1 MGYSFVKY
9 HGTGNDFVLLHDFQG
24 LFPERDAALI
34 AQMCDRHFGIGAD
47 GLMLLRAPV
56 GAGQSFSLLYFNAD
70 GALGSLCGN
79 GSRCAVAYARA
90 LNLFKGQ
97 VVAFQAA
104 DGERTAFL
112 EVDGLVR
119 IRMAD
124 APYPVS
130 AHGGYFVDTGS
141 PHWVGLAQDLDR
153 LDVRAEGRRIRYEVY
168 GGPGVNANF
177 LEQDDRGHWHIR
189 TYERGVED
197 ETLSCGTG
205 ATAAAMVLAVLMKT
219 VSHWVT
225 LHTRGGLLRVRAESV
240 PGGFSGIELVG
251 PAEHVFE
258 GTWPT
263 R

>member
-24 LFPERDAALI
+24 LFPEKDAALI
-34 AQMCDRHFGIGAD
+34 ARMCDRHFGIGAD
-47 GLMLLRAPV
+47 GLMLLRPPV
-56 GAGQSFSLLYFNAD
+56 SAGQSFSLLYFNAD

-79 GSRCAVAYARA
+79 GSRCAAAFARA
-90 LNLFKGQ
+90 LQLFTGQ

-112 EVDGLVR
+112 EEDGTVR

-124 APYPVS
+124 AELPVP
-130 AHGGYFVDTGS
+130 AHGGYLVHTGS
-141 PHWVGLAQDLDR
+141 PHWVGLVQDLDKM
-153 LDVRAEGRRIRYEVY
+153 DVRAEGRRIRYEVY

-205 ATAAAMVLAVLMKT
+205 ATAAALVLAVLKKT
-219 VSHWVT
+219 DSPWVT
-225 LHTRGGLLRVRAESV
+225 LHTRGGLLRVRAESG

>member
-24 LFPERDAALI
+24 LFPEHDTALI

-47 GLMLLRAPV
+47 GLMLLRPPV
-56 GAGQSFSLLYFNAD
+56 GPGQSFKLLYFNAD

-90 LNLFKGQ
+90 LNLFKGH

-112 EVDGLVR
+112 EEDGLVR

-124 APYPVS
+124 APYPVP

-141 PHWVGLAQDLDR
+141 PHWVGLVQGLDR
-153 LDVRAEGRRIRYEVY
+153 LDVRMEGRRIRFEVY
-168 GGPGVNANF
+168 GDPGVNANF
-177 LEQDDRGHWHIR
+177 LEQDDRGNWHIR

-205 ATAAAMVLAVLMKT
+205 ATAAALVLAVLKKT
-219 VSHWVT
+219 DSSWVS
-225 LHTRGGLLRVRAESV
+225 LSTRGGLLRVRAESV

-251 PAEHVFE
+251 PAERVFE

>member
-24 LFPERDAALI
+24 LFPDKDAALI
-34 AQMCDRHFGIGAD
+34 ARMCDRHFGIGAD
-47 GLMLLRAPV
+47 GLMLLRPPV
-56 GAGQSFSLLYFNAD
+56 SAGQSFSLLYFNAD

-79 GSRCAVAYARA
+79 GSRCAAAFARA
-90 LNLFKGQ
+90 LQLFTGQ

-112 EVDGLVR
+112 EEDGTVR

-124 APYPVS
+124 AELPVP
-130 AHGGYFVDTGS
+130 AHGGYFVHTGS
-141 PHWVGLAQDLDR
+141 PHWVGLVQDLDR

-168 GGPGVNANF
+168 GGSGVNANF
-177 LEQDDRGHWHIR
+177 LEQDDSGHWHIR

-205 ATAAAMVLAVLMKT
+205 ATAAALVLAVLKKT
-219 VSHWVT
+219 DSPWVT
-225 LHTRGGLLRVRAESV
+225 LHTRGGLLRVRVESG

-251 PAEHVFE
+251 PAERVFE

>member
-24 LFPERDAALI
+24 LFPEHDTALI
-34 AQMCDRHFGIGAD
+34 AKMCDRHFGIGAD
-47 GLMLLRAPV
+47 GLMLLRPPV
-56 GAGQSFSLLYFNAD
+56 GPGQSFTLLYFNAD

-90 LNLFKGQ
+90 LNLFKGH

-112 EVDGLVR
+112 EEDGLVR

-124 APYPVS
+124 APYPIP

-141 PHWVGLAQDLDR
+141 PHWVGLVQGLDR
-153 LDVRAEGRRIRYEVY
+153 LDVRMEGQRIRYEVY
-168 GGPGVNANF
+168 GDPGVNANF
-177 LEQDDRGHWHIR
+177 LEQDDRGNWHIR

-205 ATAAAMVLAVLMKT
+205 ATAAALVLAVLKKT
-219 VSHWVT
+219 DSSWVS
-225 LHTRGGLLRVRAESV
+225 LSTRGGLLRVRAESV

-251 PAEHVFE
+251 PAERVFE

>member
-24 LFPERDAALI
+24 LFPEHDTALI

-47 GLMLLRAPV
+47 GLMLLRPPV
-56 GAGQSFSLLYFNAD
+56 GPGQSFTLLYFNAD

-90 LNLFKGQ
+90 LNLFKGH

-112 EVDGLVR
+112 EEDGLVR

-124 APYPVS
+124 APYPVP

-141 PHWVGLAQDLDR
+141 PHWVGLVQGLDR
-153 LDVRAEGRRIRYEVY
+153 LDVRMEGRRIRYEVY
-168 GGPGVNANF
+168 ADPGVNANF
-177 LEQDDRGHWHIR
+177 LEQDDRGNWHIR

-205 ATAAAMVLAVLMKT
+205 ATAAALVLAVLKKT
-219 VSHWVT
+219 DSSWVS
-225 LHTRGGLLRVRAESV
+225 LSTRGGLLRVRAESV

-251 PAEHVFE
+251 PAERVFE

>member
-24 LFPERDAALI
+24 LFPEHDTALI

-47 GLMLLRAPV
+47 GLMLLRPPV
-56 GAGQSFSLLYFNAD
+56 GPGQSFTLLYFNAD

-90 LNLFKGQ
+90 LNLFKGH

-112 EVDGLVR
+112 EEDGLVR

-124 APYPVS
+124 APYPVPS
-130 AHGGYFVDTGS
+130 HGGYFVDTGS
-141 PHWVGLAQDLDR
+141 PHWVGLVQGLDR
-153 LDVRAEGRRIRYEVY
+153 LDVRMEGRRIRYEVY
-168 GGPGVNANF
+168 GDPGVNANF
-177 LEQDDRGHWHIR
+177 LEQDDRGNWHIR

-205 ATAAAMVLAVLMKT
+205 ATAAALVLAVLKKRDSSW
-219 VSHWVT
+219 VS
-225 LHTRGGLLRVRAESV
+225 LSTRGGLLRVRAESV

-251 PAEHVFE
+251 PAERVFE

>member
-24 LFPERDAALI
+24 LFPEHDTALI
-34 AQMCDRHFGIGAD
+34 AKMCDRHFGIGAD
-47 GLMLLRAPV
+47 GLMLLRPPV
-56 GAGQSFSLLYFNAD
+56 GPGQSFTLLYFNAD

-90 LNLFKGQ
+90 LNLFKGH

-112 EVDGLVR
+112 EEDGLVR

-124 APYPVS
+124 APYPVP

-141 PHWVGLAQDLDR
+141 PHWVGLVQGLDR
-153 LDVRAEGRRIRYEVY
+153 LDVRMEGQRIRYEVY
-168 GGPGVNANF
+168 GDPGVNANF
-177 LEQDDRGHWHIR
+177 LEQDDRGNWHIR

-205 ATAAAMVLAVLMKT
+205 ATAAALVLAVLKKT
-219 VSHWVT
+219 DSSWVS
-225 LHTRGGLLRVRAESV
+225 LSTRGGLLRVRAESV

-251 PAEHVFE
+251 PAERVFE